1 MFSTPIMASST
12 TTPSATASPP
22 RVMVLMVQPTA
33 STTITAASSARGME
47 TKVTATLRRSRR
59 NRNSTSVMSTA
70 PSSTSRRMPA
80 SAFSM
85 KFAGRCSPGYSV
97 TLRERRDGASS
108 ASAASTARVTMS
120 VLAPYW
126 LERFSSTPGLPMM
139 RVSPNFG
146 ATPSV
151 TVAKSRSRRGVAAAA
166 GAGLAGATPAA
177 GTTAAASAATSSVC
191 PRLSM
196 STRWL
201 GVSMKPPPRTP
212 VADRT
217 AATTSPKARSRAF
230 SSRGSTCTCSCRSS
244 PP

>member
-1 MFSTPIMASST
+1 
-12 TTPSATASPP
+12 
-22 RVMVLMVQPTA
+22 
-33 STTITAASSARGME
+33 
-47 TKVTATLRRSRR
+47 
-59 NRNSTSVMSTA
+59 
-70 PSSTSRRMPA
+70 
-80 SAFSM
+80 
-85 KFAGRCSPGYSV
+85 
-97 TLRERRDGASS
+97 
-108 ASAASTARVTMS
+108 MS

-139 RVSPNFG
+139 SVSPNFG

-151 TVAKSRSRRGVAAAA
+151 TVAKSRSRRGGAVQAGAA
-166 GAGLAGATPAA
+166 GVAGAASVAGAEAA
-177 GTTAAASAATSSVC
+177 GTTAAPSAATSSVW

-212 VADRT
+212 VAERT